1 MSAHAEDA
9 YAKFLLYFDE
19 IKKYDVPTEAF
30 AFQQGVTQYLRYII
44 KDRTLATS
52 LHIIED
58 VISADFE
65 SFSDDERS
73 LFEDKIENDI
83 KIYNVPINRGGK

>member
-30 AFQQGVTQYLRYII
+30 AFQQGVTQYFRYII
-44 KDRTLATS
+44 
-52 LHIIED
+52 
-58 VISADFE
+58 
-65 SFSDDERS
+65 
-73 LFEDKIENDI
+73 
-83 KIYNVPINRGGK
+83 